1 MDNLILN
8 IETVAF
14 GGSGIAR
21 LDGKVYFVPDAVP
34 GDRVEVRITEEKKK
48 YCTAEII
55 SFIEKSPLRN
65 QSPCPYSSECGGC
78 QWIEIDYNKQLEWK
92 KSFVTSSL
100 SRIGKLPELDKD
112 LEILP
117 SNCQFNYR
125 NKILLRARIIKE
137 DNCNKLVV
145 GFFKK
150 STREFIRIK
159 ICKISDISINLFLER
174 IDSLNFSEDLLG
186 LEFKIEVQALYQSKN
201 EGTPLVIVTIYPA
214 TQDKL
219 EIYEPIKKEISNLEI
234 VVRCSLIMEEKKRFL
249 LEKDT
254 VKNKELSFYTAQ
266 SQFQQVN
273 IDLNKRLRKII
284 FDKVPQNAKRVLDLF
299 CGSGNLSL
307 ALENDYV
314 EGIEISPLAIETAK
328 YNVEKNGL
336 KNRIYLA
343 GSSEAHLWKCT
354 KNQERFDI
362 VIADPPREG
371 MYKEVIPLSILEPD
385 TIIYVS
391 CSPPTLARD
400 IATLSKRGYQITD
413 IMCLDFFP
421 NTFHVE
427 TVVTLSMIEK

>member
-1 MDNLILN
+1 MDKLVLN
-8 IETVAF
+8 IQAVAF

-21 LDGKVYFVPDAVP
+21 LNGKVYFVPDGVP
-34 GDRVEVRITEEKKK
+34 EDKVEVRVTEEKKK
-48 YCTAEII
+48 YCTAEIV
-55 SFIEKSPLRN
+55 SFIEKSPLRS

-78 QWIEIDYNKQLEWK
+78 QWIEIDYSKQLEWK

-100 SRIGKLPELDKD
+100 SRIGKLPEFNQDPG
-112 LEILP
+112 ILP
-117 SNCQFNYR
+117 SPNQFNYR
-125 NKILLRARIIKE
+125 NKILLRSRIIKE
-137 DNCNKLVV
+137 EGKNKIVV

-150 STREFIRIK
+150 STRDFIRIK
-159 ICKISDISINLFLER
+159 TCMISDSSINLFLEE
-174 IDSLNFSEDLLG
+174 IQSLNFSEDLVG
-186 LEFKIEVQALYQSKN
+186 LEFKIEVQSLYQSRI

-219 EIYEPIKKEISNLEI
+219 EVYDPIKNTLSTLTI
-234 VVRCSLIMEEKKRFL
+234 VERCSLIMEEKKRFL

-254 VKNKELSFYTAQ
+254 IKDKELSFYTAQ

-273 IDLNKRLRKII
+273 IDLNKKLRRMI
-284 FDKVPQNAKRVLDLF
+284 FDKVPEKAQRVLDLF

-307 ALENDYV
+307 ALKNEYV

-336 KNRIYLA
+336 DNRVYLA
-343 GSSEAHLWKCT
+343 GSSEAHLWKCV
-354 KNQERFDI
+354 KNNEKFDI

-371 MYKEVIPLSILEPD
+371 MYKEVIPLSILEPE

-400 IATLSKRGYQITD
+400 IATLSKKGYEIKD
-413 IMCLDFFP
+413 IICLDFFP

-427 TVVTLSMIEK
+427 TVVTLSKVK